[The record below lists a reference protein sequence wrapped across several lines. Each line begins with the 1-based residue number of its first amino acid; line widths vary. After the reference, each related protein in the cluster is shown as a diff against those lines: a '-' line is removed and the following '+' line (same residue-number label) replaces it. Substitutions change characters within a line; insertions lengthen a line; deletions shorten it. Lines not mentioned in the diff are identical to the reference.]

1 MALQACRSGYSPC
14 WCRNYRLWS
23 SQWTA
28 DSHCALFW
36 RVSILRFFQVDF
48 FPRPILTSIS
58 QSFWVE
64 WSSVL
69 VMAQNQSPTLLSLS
83 KVSRP
88 RSNFVM
94 LLVLKPLHMKGESG
108 VIAAVES
115 FHRNLPVE
123 RMRCHAMP
131 NQAAVWTFKRG
142 KREIKLSK
150 PAVQTLIDNNN
161 INPKDL
167 REYALLKQTS
177 ILKRISKI

>member
-1 MALQACRSGYSPC
+1 MVFCACDGPEPVPHASLTVES
-14 WCRNYRLWS
+14 L
-23 SQWTA
+23 TA
-28 DSHCALFW
+28 AVKFCHA
-36 RVSILRFFQVDF
+36 
-48 FPRPILTSIS
+48 PGA
-58 QSFWVE
+58 E
-64 WSSVL
+64 AA
-69 VMAQNQSPTLLSLS
+69 AQNIA
-83 KVSRP
+83 VI
-88 RSNFVM
+88 
-94 LLVLKPLHMKGESG
+94 MKGESG

-150 PAVQTLIDNNN
+150 TAVQTLIDNNN